1 MSHQSHVQIANVPV
15 ETGRQLVQLREV
27 LTLVEGIAGRAPS
40 RDGDDAALDEDA
52 RISAAYADA
61 LPILQ
66 RRFDA
71 LAGEVAAWAATGVE
85 ALLAAGQ
92 HGRQPTAAA
101 RRLANELHAAL
112 RDLAATLRL

>member
-1 MSHQSHVQIANVPV
+1 MTHQSNIRIANVPV

-27 LTLVEGIAGRAPS
+27 LALVEQIAGRAPS
-40 RDGDDAALDEDA
+40 RDSDDAALDEDA

-61 LPILQ
+61 PSIVQ

-71 LAGEVAAWAATGVE
+71 LAGEIAAGAAAGVE
-85 ALLAAGQ
+85 ALLAAGRQ
-92 HGRQPTAAA
+92 GRQPVAAA

-112 RDLAATLRL
+112 RELSSVLRS